1 MYKRILLKLS
11 GEALFGNGHE
21 YDRDVLDSLAHQIK
35 SIVDE
40 GVQVSIV
47 VGGGNYV
54 RGKMAEELGI
64 DRVQVDYM
72 GMLGTVINAIAI
84 QGALER
90 IGLPTR
96 VQTGIEMKAVAE
108 PFIVRRAVRHL
119 EKGRVVIF
127 GGGTGSPFFS
137 TDTTAA
143 LRASEIKADVIL
155 MAKNGVDGVYDC
167 DPKLHGNA
175 IKYDRLSY
183 LDLIQKELAVMDAT
197 ASSMCMDNEIDII
210 VFNMNVNGNIIKV
223 VKGESLGTVISKNG

>member
-21 YDRDVLDSLAHQIK
+21 YNRDVLDSLAHQIK
-35 SIVDE
+35 TIVDL
-40 GVQVSIV
+40 GCQVSIV

-54 RGKMAEELGI
+54 RGKMSEELGI

-90 IGLPTR
+90 INVETR
-96 VQTGIEMKAVAE
+96 VQTAIEMKAIAE
-108 PFIVRRAVRHL
+108 PFIVRRAIRHL

-143 LRASEIKADVIL
+143 LRASEIKAEVIL
-155 MAKNGVDGVYDC
+155 MAKNGVDGVYDK
-167 DPKLHGNA
+167 DPRKFSDA
-175 IKYDRLSY
+175 VRYDRITFMQV
-183 LDLIQKELAVMDAT
+183 IQDGLQVMDTTAT
-197 ASSMCMDNEIDII
+197 SMCMDNNIDLL
-210 VFNMNVNGNIIKV
+210 VFNMNDEGNIIKV
-223 VKGESLGTVISKNG
+223 VKGEKLGTTVTKSV